1 MQGIG
6 TPNIITQQ
14 TIFHIDLFI
23 RLTASDSLSGQSL
36 QMTHKNYNWRW
47 AQGYQ
52 VSHLYLKNMND
63 LQKNADN
70 MPTRRNVEI

>member
-23 RLTASDSLSGQSL
+23 RLTASDSLSGQIL
-36 QMTHKNYNWRW
+36 QMTLEK
-47 AQGYQ
+47 
-52 VSHLYLKNMND
+52 
-63 LQKNADN
+63 LQLEVGSGI
-70 MPTRRNVEI
+70 PGFSLIFEEYE